1 LKTFLFLFRKKKI
14 QKSAHFVTHFER
26 APSLLLSMTTQNA
39 SFYRDDDF
47 DEKKKNDF
55 VPASS
60 SSSGATAVF
69 FKQSSKEYQ
78 SIKDARRALN
88 VISLNAKEDMES
100 IERQTYEQISELAR
114 DALRKKKE
122 KKMSSSSSF
131 LLSSLRVG
139 EGTPPKGEREE
150 REGERAFSLA
160 YLEAREERSPP
171 GQTKMDDTFDD
182 ENSNDDDDFNKKK
195 RSSFDFGF
203 NDDDAERSTNE
214 LPKAFKVPM
223 TVPRGAFRRRDD
235 EYYYGGEDETFA
247 SSSSEDEKEFEFN
260 QSMVEETHLSSSVA
274 AEAEENG
281 NVGERE
287 DWWFNVSTPAPA
299 ISIAKEKEKKTEE
312 LTPEQVLDRFDF
324 TENKEA
330 PFNSSAAAKSSI
342 SASPLYASPAYSFE
356 KQFEDTLRFLG
367 AMDLRTFKEQLL
379 ESKIDAVITE
389 ASASTLS
396 NLTNG
401 TPGSRAD
408 AWRTRVD
415 EACEML
421 ENAGAEA
428 ASEALMAKAR
438 ALAAAV
444 LKRR

>member
-1 LKTFLFLFRKKKI
+1 MT
-14 QKSAHFVTHFER
+14 T
-26 APSLLLSMTTQNA
+26 MTTQK
-39 SFYRDDDF
+39 SFCYDDD
-47 DEKKKNDF
+47 DDKKNDDF
-55 VPASS
+55 VPARNSS
-60 SSSGATAVF
+60 SATAVF
-69 FKQSSKEYQ
+69 LKQSSKEYQ

-88 VISLNAKEDMES
+88 VMSLNAKEDMDS
-100 IERQTYEQISELAR
+100 IERQTYEQISKLAR
-114 DALRKKKE
+114 DALRKKKKEE
-122 KKMSSSSSF
+122 KTSSSYSF
-131 LLSSLRVG
+131 LLSSLVG
-139 EGTPPKGEREE
+139 KGTPPKGEREE

-182 ENSNDDDDFNKKK
+182 DENTNEDDDDFKKK

-223 TVPRGAFRRRDD
+223 TVPRGAFRRRDE
-235 EYYYGGEDETFA
+235 EYYYEEGEDETFA
-247 SSSSEDEKEFEFN
+247 SSSSDDEKEFEFN
-260 QSMVEETHLSSSVA
+260 QSMVEETHFSSSVA

-299 ISIAKEKEKKTEE
+299 ISAAKEKEKKTEE

-379 ESKIDAVITE
+379 ESTIDAVITE

>member
-1 LKTFLFLFRKKKI
+1 
-14 QKSAHFVTHFER
+14 
-26 APSLLLSMTTQNA
+26 MTTQNA

-223 TVPRGAFRRRDD
+223 TVPRGAFRRRDE
-235 EYYYGGEDETFA
+235 EYYYEEGEDETFA
-247 SSSSEDEKEFEFN
+247 SSSSDDEKEFEFN
-260 QSMVEETHLSSSVA
+260 QSMVEETHFSSSVA

-299 ISIAKEKEKKTEE
+299 ISAAKEKEKKTEE

-379 ESKIDAVITE
+379 ESTIDAVITE

>member
-1 LKTFLFLFRKKKI
+1 MT
-14 QKSAHFVTHFER
+14 T
-26 APSLLLSMTTQNA
+26 MTTQK
-39 SFYRDDDF
+39 SFCYDDD
-47 DEKKKNDF
+47 DDKKNDDF
-55 VPASS
+55 VPARNSS
-60 SSSGATAVF
+60 SATAVF
-69 FKQSSKEYQ
+69 LKQSSKEYQ

-88 VISLNAKEDMES
+88 VMSLNAKEDMDS
-100 IERQTYEQISELAR
+100 IERQTYEQISKLAR

-122 KKMSSSSSF
+122 EEKTSSSYSF
-131 LLSSLRVG
+131 LLSSLVG
-139 EGTPPKGEREE
+139 KGTPPKGEREE

-182 ENSNDDDDFNKKK
+182 DENTNEDDDDFRKK

-223 TVPRGAFRRRDD
+223 TVPRGAFRRRDE
-235 EYYYGGEDETFA
+235 EYYYEEGEDETFA
-247 SSSSEDEKEFEFN
+247 SSSSDDEKEFEFN
-260 QSMVEETHLSSSVA
+260 QSMVEETHFSSSVA

-299 ISIAKEKEKKTEE
+299 ISAAKEKEKKTEE

-379 ESKIDAVITE
+379 ESTIDAVITE

>member
-1 LKTFLFLFRKKKI
+1 MT
-14 QKSAHFVTHFER
+14 T
-26 APSLLLSMTTQNA
+26 MTTQK
-39 SFYRDDDF
+39 SFYHDF
-47 DEKKKNDF
+47 DDKKNDDF
-55 VPASS
+55 VPACNSS
-60 SSSGATAVF
+60 SATAVF
-69 FKQSSKEYQ
+69 LIKQSSKEYQ

-88 VISLNAKEDMES
+88 VISLNAKEDMDS
-100 IERQTYEQISELAR
+100 IERQTHEQISKLAR
-114 DALRKKKE
+114 DALRKKKKKKEE
-122 KKMSSSSSF
+122 KTSSSHSF
-131 LLSSLRVG
+131 LLSSLVG
-139 EGTPPKGEREE
+139 KGTPPKGEREE

-182 ENSNDDDDFNKKK
+182 DENTNEDDDDFKKK

-223 TVPRGAFRRRDD
+223 TVPRGAFRRRDE
-235 EYYYGGEDETFA
+235 EYYYEEGEDETFA
-247 SSSSEDEKEFEFN
+247 SSSSDDEKEFEFN
-260 QSMVEETHLSSSVA
+260 QSMVEETHFSSSVA

-299 ISIAKEKEKKTEE
+299 ISAAKEKEKKTEE

-379 ESKIDAVITE
+379 ESTIDAVITE